1 MTEVGTMSETTTAPA
16 PWMSAPVKVPV
27 WALLVIGG
35 AIAGS
40 GGAVLFGSPIA
51 PQESALPSPVQQH
64 DDSALLQRISSLE
77 QKTESIERRT
87 ERIESLLMQM
97 QK

>member
-1 MTEVGTMSETTTAPA
+1 MSETTTAPS

-40 GGAVLFGSPIA
+40 GGAVMFGSPLS
-51 PQESALPSPVQQH
+51 PEPSPVSSAPIAPH
-64 DDSALLQRISSLE
+64 DDSALLQRITSLE

>member
-1 MTEVGTMSETTTAPA
+1 MSETTTAPA

-40 GGAVLFGSPIA
+40 GGAVLFGSPIS
-51 PQESALPSPVQQH
+51 PQEPGAVAPVVTH

>member
-1 MTEVGTMSETTTAPA
+1 MSETTTAPA

-40 GGAVLFGSPIA
+40 GGAVMFGSPLSPEPSPASAAPIA
-51 PQESALPSPVQQH
+51 PH

>member
-1 MTEVGTMSETTTAPA
+1 MSETTTAPA

-40 GGAVLFGSPIA
+40 GGAVMFGSPLSPEPAPTAITPIA
-51 PQESALPSPVQQH
+51 PH
-64 DDSALLQRISSLE
+64 DDSALLQRITSLE

>member
-1 MTEVGTMSETTTAPA
+1 MSESTTAPS

-40 GGAVLFGSPIA
+40 GGAVMFGSPLSPEPGPASAA
-51 PQESALPSPVQQH
+51 PIVAPH
-64 DDSALLQRISSLE
+64 DDSALLQRITSLE

-87 ERIESLLMQM
+87 ERIESLLMEM
-97 QK
+97 RK

>member
-1 MTEVGTMSETTTAPA
+1 MSETTTAPS

-40 GGAVLFGSPIA
+40 GGAVMFGSPLSPEPGPAAAA
-51 PQESALPSPVQQH
+51 PFDTN
-64 DDSALLQRISSLE
+64 DDSALLQRITSLE

-87 ERIESLLMQM
+87 ERIESLLMEM
-97 QK
+97 RK

>member
-1 MTEVGTMSETTTAPA
+1 MSETTTAPA

-40 GGAVLFGSPIA
+40 GGAVLFGSPISA
-51 PQESALPSPVQQH
+51 PEPPVAAPVVTH